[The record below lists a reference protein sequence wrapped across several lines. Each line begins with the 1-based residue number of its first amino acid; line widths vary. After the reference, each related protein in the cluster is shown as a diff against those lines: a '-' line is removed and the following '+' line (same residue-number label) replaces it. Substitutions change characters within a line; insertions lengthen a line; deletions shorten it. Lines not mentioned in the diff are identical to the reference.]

1 MGLIEQLTLITSY
14 QGYALST
21 LLITVDFNLDCMAAV
36 EFVSV
41 SPCMV
46 LIPILRLHSL
56 EGIYHMQLTLKWW
69 RVMFHLLEGY
79 RIHLSWII
87 ILSFQGKYYEVDDII
102 HFIDKNGFQ

>member
-1 MGLIEQLTLITSY
+1 MIEQLTLITSY

-21 LLITVDFNLDCMAAV
+21 PLITVDFNLDCMAAV

-56 EGIYHMQLTLKWW
+56 EGMYHMQLTLKWW
-69 RVMFHLLEGY
+69 RVMFHLLEGGV
-79 RIHLSWII
+79 SM
-87 ILSFQGKYYEVDDII
+87 
-102 HFIDKNGFQ
+102 